1 MKIKKV
7 YSDDAPFD
15 FATQSAIEF
24 TDGTVLFDH
33 HEQDCCE
40 SVFADFSHIDSEAF
54 DYDFEDIRLES
65 RRDGFTF
72 GDRRR
77 KFFVPCYNEQNGY
90 YNDRLDI
97 LYVEP
102 LKTVTKRKNQ
112 TKAPKVT
119 FKIKRVITSI
129 MNARTKDNIC

>member
-7 YSDDAPFD
+7 YVEHAPFD
-15 FATQSAIEF
+15 FTPQSAIEF
-24 TDGTVLFDH
+24 TDGTVLFDDH
-33 HEQDCCE
+33 QQDCCE

-54 DYDFEDIRLES
+54 DYSFEDIRLES
-65 RRDGFTF
+65 CRNGFTF

-90 YNDRLDI
+90 YNDQLDI

-102 LKTVTKRKNQ
+102 VKIITKRKNAA
-112 TKAPKVT
+112 KAPKVS
-119 FKIKRVITSI
+119 FKINRVITSI
-129 MNARTKDNIC
+129 MNVRKKDNIY